1 MIDKDKIDSVF
12 SVALPE
18 MNPEQ
23 RESYEHSYE
32 IYRHPK
38 TVFTG
43 PFASMYEGKQNQL
56 LKSIERKAE
65 LALNESK
72 AHPVKSSW
80 KEELEQ
86 SIPALQKALQ
96 LNEERTKG
104 KFLTGQ
110 ESKALRDARQALSDA
125 QFLLAY
131 ASGLVNKSKGQ
142 EAKKTT
148 QTFTYN
154 GGNHFVYKALQRL
167 FDKGYLTQRTDKNN
181 TAYFCFRRGAVDN
194 DLLDYNE
201 IKAILKSSGIKGKD
215 SEVVTNFLNEIDFR
229 TYTGTR
235 RITTATELSKLWFHG

>member
-1 MIDKDKIDSVF
+1 MIDRDKIDSVF

-18 MNPEQ
+18 MNPEDKD
-23 RESYEHSYE
+23 RWSRRLRTH
-32 IYRHPK
+32 RHPK

-43 PFASMYEGKQNQL
+43 WASMQERRQNAIL
-56 LKSIERKAE
+56 NLVEDMAEKAI
-65 LALNESK
+65 AESK

-96 LNEERTKG
+96 QNEERTKG
-104 KFLTGQ
+104 KLLTAQ
-110 ESKALRDARQALSDA
+110 ESNALGDARQALSDA

-142 EAKKTT
+142 EAEKTT

-154 GGNHFVYKALQRL
+154 GDNHCVYMALQRL
-167 FDKGYLTQRTDKNN
+167 FDKGYLKQRTDKNN
-181 TAYFCFRRGAVDN
+181 TAYFCFRRGAVD
-194 DLLDYNE
+194 DDSLDYNE
-201 IKAILKSSGIKGKD
+201 IREILKSSEIKGKD

-229 TYTGTR
+229 TYTGKR
-235 RITTATELSKLWFHG
+235 HIKTATELNRLWYHG